1 MKLDN
6 RFLLI
11 LLCCLTLFL
20 FPLTAFSAGPL
31 RIALSFICLLFFPG
45 YALISALFPRQ
56 GTLSL
61 IERSVLSIGLSIA
74 VVPLI
79 GLALNYTPWGIRL
92 NPILIS
98 VASFIF
104 AAALAGIVR
113 QQLLPEA
120 QRFSITIDWSWS
132 AIKEMS
138 AMSKILAVL
147 VFMVIVALAGLV
159 VYSAVKLPLSPQPT
173 EFYIL
178 NTEGKAQDYPRQV
191 KPGSPVNVMVT
202 VVNNEAAPTTYRV
215 RITCAGVTVKE
226 VPTGTLA
233 PGEKRAEQ
241 VSFAL
246 QAAGLNQKVDFQLY
260 KDGATEPY
268 FKDPLYLYIDVTD

>member
-6 RFLLI
+6 RVLLT
-11 LLCCLTLFL
+11 LVCCLTLFL

-61 IERSVLSIGLSIA
+61 LERSVLSIGLSIA

-92 NPILIS
+92 NPILIA

-113 QQLLPEA
+113 QQLLPED
-120 QRFSITIDWSWS
+120 QRFSITIDWSGS

-138 AMSKILAVL
+138 ATSKILTVLAFAAVA
-147 VFMVIVALAGLV
+147 ALAGLV

-191 KPGSPVNVMVT
+191 KHGSPVNVMLT
-202 VVNNEAAPTTYRV
+202 VINNEAAPGEYRV